1 MTKKLSKE
9 QIREI
14 NKNRKPSTGF
24 TDLDF
29 EWAFMRARKKMIED
43 RKKCGC
49 AVCKSQESN
58 LSNQN

>member
-24 TDLDF
+24 TY
-29 EWAFMRARKKMIED
+29 EYY
-43 RKKCGC
+43 
-49 AVCKSQESN
+49 S
-58 LSNQN
+58 